1 MEWLQFFGI
10 LVCSLV
16 CRGAMVTSSARQNLS
31 YLISVSEVLRCGVPT
46 TLSVTVLSD
55 YPINVTARLTHGKTS
70 VAQTQS
76 TVPAGSSRLL
86 SLPPVFYD
94 DMTYWYPYQLNVEG
108 FSGTHLVFSNSTS
121 MVFSPRCMSIFIQ
134 TDKNYYQPGQTV
146 KFRVV
151 SVTPD
156 GKPYSGRTDI
166 FIRDPRGNMIRQW
179 LAVDS
184 FLGVISK
191 ELNISQNPPLGSW
204 KITAGVND
212 VIHERA
218 FTVDYYVLPRF
229 EVKLDVPSVLYCED
243 TLMGTVTAKYFYGKP
258 VSGFMDVRFVHGFNG
273 IEMRYD
279 HTEMIEGSAEITF
292 DMKDFST
299 RFNDYSYSY
308 YDGYRPI
315 EFIDVNVNITESAT
329 GLMYNSSARVSIVT
343 EKYKLEFLQYPHIVK
358 PSMTFTAKLKLSL
371 YDQRPL
377 SAEDQIESV
386 YLAVTQHKLSPWTW
400 MWSDGGP
407 LGPRM
412 MNNTPS
418 TSFPPNSDGGPLGP
432 HMMNSTPP
440 TSFTPIYDLPV
451 QNIELP
457 VTADGLM
464 SFQIHLS
471 DSVATLDLEARFKD
485 TVQHLQLYRSY
496 SSPSK
501 SYIQLHRDSEPQVG
515 RSLNFTLESS
525 FNLTKIHYLVTSRA
539 GVVDAG
545 TVQSSSFSLNT
556 DHLWAPQA
564 CVMVYYTLPDGE
576 IVNDALHVSFTKV
589 LRNTVSV
596 RWSQDRAEPAE
607 SVSLSVSVSEPG
619 SVLGILVVD
628 KATLNSA
635 EDNGLSEK
643 TVLEEFLS
651 YSREMTHTD
660 NRGMKMGDPY
670 SVFTACGVTVLT
682 DARLNQEMATNQEM
696 FPMFREE
703 GLFMTAMP
711 DSSIQEPRQRK
722 DFPETWIWLDANVSD
737 SASAVFSL
745 TVPDSLTSW
754 AAFAII
760 MSENLGLGIS
770 APAEL
775 TVFRDFFMSLD
786 LPAFLIRGELLLL
799 EVNLFNYMDVDLEV
813 IVVVAESG
821 MFEFVSTDSADF
833 SVANVRKVL
842 VLSQNFTMLLFPIK
856 ATTLG
861 EIPISVK
868 ATSVYSSDWLYK
880 TVLVKPEGLQQSFTQ
895 TLFLEFLL
903 QQHTLS
909 RKMTFSFP
917 ADVVPNSQRASVSAV
932 GDILGPSIGNLDSLI
947 EMPYGCGEQN
957 MIHFAP
963 NTYVLQYLKSTK
975 QAEEQ
980 TRRKAMSYMMEAYE
994 RELSYQRVDG
1004 SFSAFGD
1011 SDESGS
1017 TWLSA
1022 FVLRCFLQARDFIS
1036 IEPLVMERTAFWLVA
1051 HQESDGS
1058 FREPG
1063 QVIHTELQG
1072 GLDGSVSLTAYV
1084 LIALLEDAKYESTHK
1099 DSVSLALSFL
1109 TSRLAQGISSNYS
1122 LSLVAYALSLAKSS
1136 AAPSALTTL
1145 LNRAL
1150 VIDGVPTWRSPGSVL
1165 YDSWQPRSADIEI
1178 AAYVLLTMHS
1188 LRLMDE
1194 GFALM
1199 KWLSQ
1204 QRNHLG
1210 GYGSTQDTVMAL
1222 HALSVYATFSSA
1234 ESMDLTI
1241 RVNEGSGTVATF
1253 SIDKSNYLL
1262 QQSHDLPIESKD
1274 GVDIEVEAEGTG
1286 FALFQL
1292 TVFYNVMNVR
1302 RSLRRRDI
1310 HTDEAFYLYV
1320 DIMDKEEYHVNLYTC
1335 FRLRGG
1341 QGLNQTGMAILD
1353 VGLLTGFSLAQDGV
1367 QIDDTVRRV
1376 ETPSGRVILYLDKVT
1391 TVEQC
1396 IEISTV
1402 MDFKV
1407 AGVQDAVIMIYDYY
1421 EPRRRTVRS
1430 YTSERRRDMSVCS
1443 FCGSDCS
1450 LCGTQGFRTDGTP
1463 SINNHPLLA
1472 LSLTTAL
1479 ILLLHI
1485 YN

>member
-1 MEWLQFFGI
+1 MHTRSKLTAIRHLKISTVGKAY
-10 LVCSLV
+10 
-16 CRGAMVTSSARQNLS
+16 RARQNLS

-76 TVPAGSSRLL
+76 TVPAGSTLQFL
-86 SLPPVFYD
+86 KVFYD

-156 GKPYSGRTDI
+156 GKPYS
-166 FIRDPRGNMIRQW
+166 
-179 LAVDS
+179 
-184 FLGVISK
+184 
-191 ELNISQNPPLGSW
+191 
-204 KITAGVND
+204 
-212 VIHERA
+212 
-218 FTVDYYVLPRF
+218 VLPRF

-471 DSVATLDLEARFKD
+471 DSVATLDLE
-485 TVQHLQLYRSY
+485 
-496 SSPSK
+496 
-501 SYIQLHRDSEPQVG
+501 VG

-525 FNLTKIHYLVTSRA
+525 FNLTKIHYL
-539 GVVDAG
+539 
-545 TVQSSSFSLNT
+545 
-556 DHLWAPQA
+556 
-564 CVMVYYTLPDGE
+564 
-576 IVNDALHVSFTKV
+576 
-589 LRNTVSV
+589 VSV

-670 SVFTACGVTVLT
+670 SVFTVDGIYACRMTPDFDLGTLVYTPLF
-682 DARLNQEMATNQEM
+682 ASAGLRRHAG
-696 FPMFREE
+696 EE

-770 APAEL
+770 APAETQTVLKMSDSQL

-786 LPAFLIRGELLLL
+786 FPAFLIRGELLLL

-880 TVLVKPEGLQQSFTQ
+880 TVLVKPEGLQQAFTQ

-1150 VIDGVPTWRSPGSVL
+1150 VIGKYTLNLHSESVINCANQQAVADVEQGVCGSL
-1165 YDSWQPRSADIEI
+1165 KSSI
-1178 AAYVLLTMHS
+1178 
-1188 LRLMDE
+1188 
-1194 GFALM
+1194 
-1199 KWLSQ
+1199 
-1204 QRNHLG
+1204 
-1210 GYGSTQDTVMAL
+1210 DTVMAL

-1262 QQSHDLPIESKD
+1262 QQSHDLP
-1274 GVDIEVEAEGTG
+1274 V
-1286 FALFQL
+1286 
-1292 TVFYNVMNVR
+1292 
-1302 RSLRRRDI
+1302 
-1310 HTDEAFYLYV
+1310 
-1320 DIMDKEEYHVNLYTC
+1320 
-1335 FRLRGG
+1335 
-1341 QGLNQTGMAILD
+1341 
-1353 VGLLTGFSLAQDGV
+1353 
-1367 QIDDTVRRV
+1367 
-1376 ETPSGRVILYLDKVT
+1376 
-1391 TVEQC
+1391 
-1396 IEISTV
+1396 
-1402 MDFKV
+1402 
-1407 AGVQDAVIMIYDYY
+1407 
-1421 EPRRRTVRS
+1421 
-1430 YTSERRRDMSVCS
+1430 
-1443 FCGSDCS
+1443 
-1450 LCGTQGFRTDGTP
+1450 
-1463 SINNHPLLA
+1463 
-1472 LSLTTAL
+1472 
-1479 ILLLHI
+1479 
-1485 YN
+1485 